1 MFFPLSRIIAL
12 LMAAVL
18 CFALL
23 VPLALAR
30 HNTALAIFIVV
41 VFAAYLFGNVLIWQ
55 RMRRR
60 G

>member
-1 MFFPLSRIIAL
+1 MIFPLSRIISL

-30 HNTALAIFIVV
+30 HSTAIAIFVVV
-41 VFAAYLFGNVLIWQ
+41 VFAAYLFGNVVLWQ

>member
-1 MFFPLSRIIAL
+1 MFIPFSRVIAL

-18 CFALL
+18 CFAFL

-30 HNTALAIFIVV
+30 HQVGIAAFVAV
-41 VFAAYLFGNVLIWQ
+41 VFIAYLIGNIVLWQ

-60 G
+60 N